1 MADHAELSGWVNAR
15 SQAAHTRLYAGLRV
29 EAWAALHEVGWEAQP
44 TEQAVDTP
52 FGPTLAYR
60 WAGAGTPVVLL
71 HGAGTCALMWAPLI
85 GGLVGRSV
93 IAVDGVGEPG
103 RSIETAPVRDADDL
117 SAWVGATLD
126 GLGVERAHLVGAS
139 YGGYVA
145 VCHALRA
152 PGAVASLGL
161 LEPVLDPLARGFWT
175 YGLKVGAALALP
187 GRWRER
193 RLRALRMGI
202 LAEDADRRRFA
213 LLGQIR
219 FRRRGL
225 PPPVPVS
232 DADLARVAAPL
243 LLVLG
248 AESPIHDPAALAA
261 RVRAACPDATV
272 AVLDAAGHTAPVDAA
287 DRVAPLL
294 GEFLDRGEL
303 RSGP

>member
-15 SQAAHTRLYAGLRV
+15 TQATYTRLYAQLRA

-60 WAGAGTPVVLL
+60 WAATGTPVVLL

-85 GGLVGRSV
+85 AGLVGRSV

-103 RSIETAPVRDADDL
+103 RSVQTAPVCDADDL

-145 VCHALRA
+145 VCHALRV
-152 PGAVASLGL
+152 PEAVASLGL
-161 LEPVLDPLARGFWT
+161 LEPVLDPLARGFWA

-225 PPPVPVS
+225 PPPVPIS
-232 DADLARVAAPL
+232 DADLARVAAPM

-248 AESPIHDPAALAA
+248 AESPIHDPAALAV
-261 RVRAACPDATV
+261 RVRAARRDATV
-272 AVLDAAGHTAPVDAA
+272 AVLDAAGHTVPVDAA

-294 GEFLDRGEL
+294 GEFLDRAEI
-303 RSGP
+303 RPGP

>member
-1 MADHAELSGWVNAR
+1 M
-15 SQAAHTRLYAGLRV
+15 
-29 EAWAALHEVGWEAQP
+29 
-44 TEQAVDTP
+44 
-52 FGPTLAYR
+52 
-60 WAGAGTPVVLL
+60 
-71 HGAGTCALMWAPLI
+71 
-85 GGLVGRSV
+85 
-93 IAVDGVGEPG
+93 
-103 RSIETAPVRDADDL
+103 RDADDL

-126 GLGVERAHLVGAS
+126 GLGRRTGPTSSAPRTAATWRS
-139 YGGYVA
+139 A
-145 VCHALRA
+145 TPSAF

-193 RLRALRMGI
+193 RSRALRMGI

-213 LLGQIR
+213 LLGQTR

-232 DADLARVAAPL
+232 DADLARAGGAPAAGP
-243 LLVLG
+243 G
-248 AESPIHDPAALAA
+248 GGEPDPRPAALAA
-261 RVRAACPDATV
+261 RVRAPVPTRRSRSSTPP
-272 AVLDAAGHTAPVDAA
+272 GTAPVDAA

-294 GEFLDRGEL
+294 GEFLDREEV

>member
-15 SQAAHTRLYAGLRV
+15 TQATHTRLYAQLRA

-44 TEQAVDTP
+44 SEQAVDTP

-60 WAGAGTPVVLL
+60 WGGRGTPLVLL

-103 RSIETAPVRDADDL
+103 RSVQTAPVRDADDL

-145 VCHALRA
+145 VCHALRV
-152 PGAVASLGL
+152 PEAVASLGL
-161 LEPVLDPLARGFWT
+161 LEPVLDPLARGFWA

-225 PPPVPVS
+225 PPPVPIS
-232 DADLARVAAPL
+232 DADLARVAAPM

-248 AESPIHDPAALAA
+248 ADSPIHDPAALAA
-261 RVRAACPDATV
+261 RVRAARRDATV
-272 AVLDAAGHTAPVDAA
+272 AVLDAAGHTVPVDAA

-294 GEFLDRGEL
+294 CAFLDRDEI
-303 RSGP
+303 RPGP

>member
-1 MADHAELSGWVNAR
+1 MADHGELSGWVNAR
-15 SQAAHTRLYAGLRV
+15 AQATHTRLYAQLRA
-29 EAWAALHEVGWEAQP
+29 EAWAALHEVGREAQP

-52 FGPTLAYR
+52 FGPTVAYC
-60 WAGAGTPVVLL
+60 WAGGGTPIVLL

-85 GGLVGRSV
+85 GGLAGRSV

-103 RSIETAPVRDADDL
+103 RSVQTAPMRDGDDL
-117 SAWVGATLD
+117 SAWLGATLD
-126 GLGVERAHLVGAS
+126 GLGFGRVHLAGAS

-152 PGAVASLGL
+152 PGSVASLSL

-202 LAEDADRRRFA
+202 LAEGADRRRFA
-213 LLGQIR
+213 LLGQTR

-225 PPPVPVS
+225 PPPAPVT

-248 AESPIHDPAALAA
+248 AESPIHDTAALAS
-261 RVRAACPDATV
+261 RVRSARPDATV

-287 DRVAPLL
+287 DRVAHLV
-294 GEFLDRGEL
+294 GEFLDRYEV